1 MLCSSSA
8 VASCAVPWTFSCL
21 CSIFLCVHVWA
32 AAPQCVLCWQHN
44 CCRALPAAASACCA
58 DQQKC
63 LAGGDM
69 RRFLRCAAHFTCTTL
84 TAPSCCVS
92 CNALPVLP
100 GVCAA
105 APCADLE
112 GIACSTCRLRLHPRS
127 PADSCGHGSTVPR
140 HIAPAESK
148 CRTVQ
153 HDMRGRRGRR
163 CPRGRVCAT
172 QAATG
177 QHGRRASSR

>member
-8 VASCAVPWTFSCL
+8 VASCAVPWTFSCV
-21 CSIFLCVHVWA
+21 CSIFLCVYGL
-32 AAPQCVLCWQHN
+32 QRL
-44 CCRALPAAASACCA
+44 RAYCAGSTIVVVRFLLRPSACCCA

-69 RRFLRCAAHFTCTTL
+69 QRFLRCAAHFTCTIL

-92 CNALPVLP
+92 CHALPVLP

-112 GIACSTCRLRLHPRS
+112 GIACSTCRLRLPPRS

-148 CRTVQ
+148 CRTV
-153 HDMRGRRGRR
+153 RGRRGRR

-177 QHGRRASSR
+177 QHGCRASSR